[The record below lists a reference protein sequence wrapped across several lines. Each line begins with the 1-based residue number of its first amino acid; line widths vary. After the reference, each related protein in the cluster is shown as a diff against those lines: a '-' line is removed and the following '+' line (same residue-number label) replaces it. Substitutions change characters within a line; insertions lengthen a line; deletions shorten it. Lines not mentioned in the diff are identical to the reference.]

1 MVKHKFA
8 KIFLLLILL
17 ITVVI
22 IIYMI
27 IGLLSGSNNYEDL
40 IFHNFNLQDE
50 YFSVN
55 VETWSSGKT
64 FRKYKY
70 KIEGENLYLTIR
82 SGLAMKNI
90 GTGILEVE
98 IKDKKL
104 TNVKNVYVKNGKEIK
119 LIWTR
124 SN

>member
-17 ITVVI
+17 ITVII

-27 IGLLSGSNNYEDL
+27 IELLSGSNNYEDL

-70 KIEGENLYLTIR
+70 KIEDRRGKLIFNYKKRIGNEKYRNRNFR
-82 SGLAMKNI
+82 SGN
-90 GTGILEVE
+90 
-98 IKDKKL
+98 
-104 TNVKNVYVKNGKEIK
+104 
-119 LIWTR
+119 
-124 SN
+124 